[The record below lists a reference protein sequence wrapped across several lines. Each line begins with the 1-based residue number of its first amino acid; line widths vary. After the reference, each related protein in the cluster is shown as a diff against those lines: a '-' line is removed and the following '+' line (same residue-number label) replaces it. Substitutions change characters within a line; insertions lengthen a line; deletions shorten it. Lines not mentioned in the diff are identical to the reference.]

1 MPHLILLRSNTFLT
15 CYTIG
20 ITNMLWTLS
29 SIRVS
34 NELGAKRPMET
45 RFAVLVAVSTSIFMG
60 SIFMGVVLIW
70 RTSLPKLFSDSEEV
84 IHGASKLGLLLALTV
99 WMISICPVLSGSTAS
114 HAWQGV
120 K

>member
-1 MPHLILLRSNTFLT
+1 
-15 CYTIG
+15 
-20 ITNMLWTLS
+20 MLWTLS

-45 RFAVLVAVSTSIFMG
+45 KFAVLVAVSTSMFMG
-60 SIFMGVVLIW
+60 AIFMGVILVW

-99 WMISICPVLSGSTAS
+99 CMISICPVLSGSTAS
-114 HAWQGV
+114 HAWQV
-120 K
+120 SINFISFLF